1 MHEAALCLALLRL
14 AEAERVRAGAARI
27 TALRI
32 RMGALCGVSKDALV
46 RAFPICAHGS
56 SAQGAELRVEDAP
69 GRELLLADL
78 EVI

>member
-14 AEAERVRAGAARI
+14 AEAERAKAGADRI

-32 RMGALCGVSKDALV
+32 RVGTLCGVSKDALE

-56 SAQGAELRVEDAP
+56 AAEGAVLRIEDAP
-69 GRELLLADL
+69 GRSLCLADM
-78 EVI
+78 EVT